1 MDLPVDPL
9 TWGTDDV
16 CKWLKLEFNL
26 GESVLKQF
34 HENDIDGPVLL
45 GDVDHEALKHDL
57 GITSFGQ
64 RSKILAKVRM
74 LREPKLNKQDPN
86 NVHLGSPLPAAVMN
100 LKGLGLGL
108 GDYSGI
114 VHNNASPQTYYSD
127 EDKAITLLEKPL
139 RMWEENDKEWIREKS
154 TSSEVG
160 RHDWIDHS
168 EEYNIIM
175 DSTNHLD
182 EDDEPLASR
191 VDRKK
196 RLSVTS
202 PTTALPRNGGFRD
215 HSIQS
220 QPSTGKPISKR
231 ITPILITS
239 PISSRLPDQGIR
251 SSAPINAT
259 GVAGGPRGIVPTPIA
274 TSQPPTPQ
282 DLEPALQTT
291 NRSNSA
297 SPLTDGSK
305 FANTT
310 GASAKRQQY
319 LTRLGLSLRDIF
331 NMDSPSVDNDSDSED
346 EWSMTCPQSQ
356 RKSIPKGH
364 QMIIQRNMKR
374 ILRER
379 PVFEIPDHVIYAPIR
394 RRDRDVP
401 VKVISNMGS
410 GSDSSTY
417 GIYLQQK
424 IKVEWTTLMTGTI
437 HVHFNLV
444 RKSTWDTMLK
454 SKSGK
459 SASLRLDLNSQEY
472 DITSIDFRAITG
484 RTEYKM
490 PVPSKSDDPIY
501 PLYGESDASAYTTDE
516 ELYREV
522 AKEEKERSKK
532 RSTSNMAAATKTSV
546 PADTVKELTTKYVTE
561 QKELWDRVSR
571 PTMEKQRSRLYQ
583 ELLRDS
589 GNVSPLDK
597 MRALHVQLEERLKS
611 IMLAIQETQYKNEKE
626 VRKAC
631 QAADRTLAQI
641 NFSQWKLDLL
651 SGPAPLPQPE
661 DDQSANSIPETHS
674 RDKTGSS
681 VPSARH
687 PEQSKEETDYISD
700 DEFMIEYEDEED
712 DEDEDEEE
720 KRQQELDAAFI
731 DDSGMVIGF
740 EPSDLDG
747 YSSGNMDEDVIMDD
761 SNDHSNTLAPIF
773 TSHKNQQKNKNK
785 GKYKKQGKTKKPK
798 NGAGLSKKQ
807 RREKMKGGRVLNEAS
822 ARILSPTTKKLDD
835 VRKGKATDPGP
846 AAHGESRTSRAGSTT
861 AVIDLED
868 PEPLKSNLAT
878 VDRSPAAQTSSKSPI
893 SKPENGFKDED
904 TSQGADEA
912 SLPVAG
918 SSEQD
923 SRPPSPSPP
932 PKTLPMKSPD
942 WRKILTDDEDIA
954 KMFRT
959 IRKNMSLGKRVK
971 DKEPYIS
978 AWQEYAEWME
988 LDCGDSISLREFLKW
1003 KSEGN
1008 STEVYR
1014 QKAKEAAAIQAAVAC
1029 REKKEKEEREA
1040 RERKE
1045 RAEAERRAREM
1056 ADREKEESEEQA
1068 IQPDTITI
1076 DSDTPKEYDDNDD
1089 DDDDDDDDDEG
1100 SVMEEGRVN
1109 LQSGLSHSNE
1119 VRKSSRGRSGGSR
1132 QQKKDDGLDSPE
1144 EILDISDEAET
1155 STQKVPAL
1163 NFKKRPRPVRNKFG
1177 DPSSESSNPEE
1188 EQINP
1193 SKHAPRRRV
1202 KRAMLD
1208 EAEEVLRLRKDA
1220 VKNELELKKRI
1231 AEQEMRAKIRGSMGP
1246 LREGEVLINPGHK
1259 KTERGVAIPAFL
1271 ATKLKPH
1278 QIDGIRFLWKNIV
1291 MFDGGCILA
1300 HSMGLGKTFQVV
1312 AFLYVLLR
1320 EIQAGNKDIPE
1331 KLQEGRV
1338 LLLMPPIVLDNWDNE
1353 FLKWIPEEELHV
1365 VNVRR
1370 LSIKVKTAQSRILRI
1385 EKWYKEGGVFLLG
1398 YAMFR
1403 ELCIGTVSQS
1413 VKDQYKM
1420 LLQEGPSLI
1429 IADEGHTLKS
1439 ATAKIGV
1446 ASKHL
1451 KSTARV
1457 ILTGYPLQNRLEEY
1471 WCMVDFVRPNFLGD
1485 IATFRHNY
1493 IRPISDGLY
1502 PDSSMI
1508 EKKFS
1513 SKKLKVLTELIK
1525 NFVLRKDQSV
1535 LRASLP
1541 KKVEF
1546 VISCRLSTLQYFL
1559 YTSFLPTLGTA
1570 PKDLL
1575 SNGHILLTI
1584 CNHPAAF
1591 KATLDLTAKK
1601 QEKAKAATNN
1611 SNDDLKA
1618 KSTAELPL
1626 VASKEDFINP
1636 GEETEDEVAEKEI
1649 VDVLSQNKE
1658 VASNHW
1664 SGSSFIQE
1672 KNVNDVS
1679 HGYKVKVLL
1688 DILTECRN
1696 IREKVLVF
1704 TRSIPTLAT
1713 EHNFRSMKL
1722 DGDTPIAA
1730 GSQGVNLV
1738 SASRVVIFDVG
1749 WNPSYDEQAIAR
1761 AFRYG
1766 QERKVFVY
1774 RLQTFGTWEDKLYK
1788 TNLHKL
1794 GLSNRVVDKKNIAKT
1809 FSKTEMK
1816 SYFEPPPE
1824 TSPIWASDETVEAFF
1839 AKPDTED
1846 LVLRK
1851 VIQNNREQI
1860 SLIVPQSELV
1870 REKDSDLT
1878 EADMIEIQSM
1888 IDAEQRRIEAFG
1900 QQQQQPN
1907 VAGLPQPTPQQH
1919 YQVQQQQQRQVP
1931 QQQQHYQVQQQQQ
1944 YYQVQQQQQPYQ
1956 PQQHQLHYQ
1965 VQQQRSHP
1973 VEQVQQQYMVQ
1984 YLPTTDG
1991 QGSAIQSMQ
2000 IAQVLKAAL
2009 DMQLLKN
2016 MSPNQSTQSNQ
2027 TSVDATQALVQTQI
2041 HQPPPSRQELHWQ
2054 GESREDV
2061 LERTQRETLASSRAR
2076 LLQQHHGNE
2085 GVSANTTIQMPAG
2098 TSSTS
2103 TTASAIPY
2111 TTPPSV
2117 PSINSMLQ
2125 PIPDLPQ
2132 VKPISMSMQQSPNQH
2147 AHDKV

>member
-45 GDVDHEALKHDL
+45 EDVDHEALKHDL
-57 GITSFGQ
+57 GIASFGQ

-74 LREPKLNKQDPN
+74 LRESKLNKQDLN
-86 NVHLGSPLPAAVMN
+86 SVHLGSPLPDAVMN

-114 VHNNASPQTYYSD
+114 VHNITSPQTYYSD
-127 EDKAITLLEKPL
+127 EDKAIALLEKPL

-154 TSSEVG
+154 TSGEVG
-160 RHDWIDHS
+160 RHDWIDHD
-168 EEYNIIM
+168 EEYNNIM

-191 VDRKK
+191 VNRKK

-202 PTTALPRNGGFRD
+202 PTTALPRNGDFRD

-220 QPSTGKPISKR
+220 QLSIGKSTSKR
-231 ITPILITS
+231 ITPISITTS
-239 PISSRLPDQGIR
+239 ISSRPSDQGVR
-251 SSAPINAT
+251 PTAPINAT
-259 GVAGGPRGIVPTPIA
+259 RAAGGPRRIAPTPVA
-274 TSQPPTPQ
+274 TPQPPTPQ
-282 DLEPALQTT
+282 DLEPALHTT
-291 NRSNSA
+291 YRSNSA
-297 SPLTDGSK
+297 SPLTDGPKS
-305 FANTT
+305 ANTT

-319 LTRLGLSLRDIF
+319 LARMGLSLRDIF
-331 NMDSPSVDNDSDSED
+331 NMDGSSVDNGNDSED
-346 EWSMTCPQSQ
+346 EWSMTCSRSQ
-356 RKSIPKGH
+356 RKSTPKGH
-364 QMIIQRNMKR
+364 QLIIQRNMKR

-379 PVFEIPDHVIYAPIR
+379 PVFEIPDYVIYAPIR

-401 VKVISNMGS
+401 VKVISSMGS

-417 GIYLQQK
+417 GIHLQQN
-424 IKVEWTTLMTGTI
+424 IKVEWTMLMTWSYN
-437 HVHFNLV
+437 VYFNLV

-454 SKSGK
+454 SKNGK

-472 DITSIDFRAITG
+472 DITAIDFRAITG

-532 RSTSNMAAATKTSV
+532 RSTSNTAAATKTSV
-546 PADTVKELTTKYVTE
+546 PADTVKELTTKYVAD

-583 ELLRDS
+583 ELLKDS
-589 GNVSPLDK
+589 GNVNPLDK

-626 VRKAC
+626 IRRAC

-651 SGPAPLPQPE
+651 SGPVPLPQPE

-681 VPSARH
+681 VPSAQH
-687 PEQSKEETDYISD
+687 PEQPKEETDYISD
-700 DEFMIEYEDEED
+700 DEFMVEYEDEE
-712 DEDEDEEE
+712 EEE
-720 KRQQELDAAFI
+720 KRQRELDAAFI

-747 YSSGNMDEDVIMDD
+747 YSSGNMDEDIIMDD
-761 SNDHSNTLAPIF
+761 RSDHSNTLASVF
-773 TSHKNQQKNKNK
+773 TSQKNQQKNKNK
-785 GKYKKQGKTKKPK
+785 RKHKKQGKTKKP
-798 NGAGLSKKQ
+798 NSNAGLSKKQ
-807 RREKMKGGRVLNEAS
+807 RREKRRAGRVLNEAS
-822 ARILSPTTKKLDD
+822 SRILSPTTKKLDD
-835 VRKGKATDPGP
+835 VRKGKAIDRGP
-846 AAHGESRTSRAGSTT
+846 AAHDESRTSRASSATT
-861 AVIDLED
+861 AIDLED

-878 VDRSPAAQTSSKSPI
+878 MDRSPAAQTSSEPPI
-893 SKPENGFKDED
+893 SKPKKGFKGKDA
-904 TSQGADEA
+904 SQGANEA

-932 PKTLPMKSPD
+932 PKILPMKSRD

-971 DKEPYIS
+971 DMEPYIS
-978 AWQEYAEWME
+978 AWQEYVEWME

-1003 KSEGN
+1003 KSEDN

-1014 QKAKEAAAIQAAVAC
+1014 QKAKEAAAIQAVVAR

-1056 ADREKEESEEQA
+1056 ADRERKDSENQA
-1068 IQPDTITI
+1068 IQRDTITI
-1076 DSDTPKEYDDNDD
+1076 DSDTPKEYDDDDDGDDDNDD

-1100 SVMEEGRVN
+1100 SVMEQGRVN

-1119 VRKSSRGRSGGSR
+1119 VHKSSSGRSGGSR
-1132 QQKKDDGLDSPE
+1132 QQKKDDELDSPE
-1144 EILDISDEAET
+1144 EILDISDDAET
-1155 STQKVPAL
+1155 STQKVPTL
-1163 NFKKRPRPVRNKFG
+1163 NFKKRPRPIRNKFG
-1177 DPSSESSNPEE
+1177 NPSSESSNPEE

-1193 SKHAPRRRV
+1193 SKHAPRRRI
-1202 KRAMLD
+1202 KRVMLD

-1278 QIDGIRFLWKNIV
+1278 QIDGIRFMWKNIV

-1300 HSMGLGKTFQVV
+1300 HSMGLGKTFQVI

-1338 LLLMPPIVLDNWDNE
+1338 LLLMPPIVLDNWANE
-1353 FLKWIPEEELHV
+1353 FQKWIPEEELHV

-1601 QEKAKAATNN
+1601 QEKAKAAANIINN
-1611 SNDDLKA
+1611 NNNDDLKA

-1636 GEETEDEVAEKEI
+1636 GEETEDELAEKEI

-1664 SGSSFIQE
+1664 CGSRFIQE

-1696 IREKVLVF
+1696 IKEKVLVF

-1824 TSPIWASDETVEAFF
+1824 ISPTWASDETVETFF

-1846 LVLRK
+1846 PVLRN
-1851 VIQNNREQI
+1851 VIQNNRDLI
-1860 SLIVPQSELV
+1860 SRIVPQSELV
-1870 REKDSDLT
+1870 REEDSDLT

-1907 VAGLPQPTPQQH
+1907 VAGLPQLAPQQH
-1919 YQVQQQQQRQVP
+1919 YQVQQQQQQ
-1931 QQQQHYQVQQQQQ
+1931 QQQQQ
-1944 YYQVQQQQQPYQ
+1944 YYQVQQQQQQPYQ
-1956 PQQHQLHYQ
+1956 PQQRRLHYQ
-1965 VQQQRSHP
+1965 VQQQRSYP
-1973 VEQVQQQYMVQ
+1973 VEQAQPQYMVR

-1991 QGSAIQSMQ
+1991 QGSAVQSMQ
-2000 IAQVLKAAL
+2000 IAQVLKTAL
-2009 DMQLLKN
+2009 DLQLLKN
-2016 MSPNQSTQSNQ
+2016 MSPNQSAQSNG
-2027 TSVDATQALVQTQI
+2027 TSVDAAQALVQTQT
-2041 HQPPPSRQELHWQ
+2041 HQPPPPPPSRQELHWQ
-2054 GESREDV
+2054 GEFREDV
-2061 LERTQRETLASSRAR
+2061 LEKTQRETLASSRAR

-2098 TSSTS
+2098 TSLTS

-2117 PSINSMLQ
+2117 ASTSNTLQ
-2125 PIPDLPQ
+2125 PTPDLPQ
-2132 VKPISMSMQQSPNQH
+2132 VKPISMSMQQSPDQQ